1 VSEAKKTSVWI
12 WISLGLIIGLFVVF
26 IIFLDQNI
34 VKNGRQD
41 APEASEKV
49 ISSKPVFDFYK
60 VLPEREMK
68 IPETSVAN
76 PNESA
81 GRTLNNSLKGN
92 FIVQAGSF
100 QKMQDAERH
109 KIELTLKGFEPVI
122 KTAEVKGATYY
133 RIELGPF
140 SESEYSKVQR
150 SLIEHD
156 IVYFAKRL

>member
-1 VSEAKKTSVWI
+1 MSEANKTSVWI
-12 WISLGLIIGLFVVF
+12 WISLGLIIILFVVF

-34 VKNGRQD
+34 VENARQE
-41 APEASEKV
+41 APATSEKK

-68 IPETSVAN
+68 IPETTVAT
-76 PNESA
+76 PNDSA
-81 GRTLNNSLKGN
+81 GRKLNSSLKGN

-100 QKMQDAERH
+100 QKIQDAERH
-109 KIELTLKGFEPVI
+109 KVELTLKGFEPII

-140 SESEYSKVQR
+140 TENEYSKVQR

>member
-1 VSEAKKTSVWI
+1 MSETNKTSVWI

-34 VKNGRQD
+34 VNNGRQET
-41 APEASEKV
+41 PVASDKL
-49 ISSKPVFDFYK
+49 ISNKPVFDFYK

-68 IPETSVAN
+68 IPESSVAN
-76 PNESA
+76 PNESGVRA
-81 GRTLNNSLKGN
+81 QKNPVKGN

-100 QKMQDAERH
+100 QKLQDAERH
-109 KIELTLKGFEPVI
+109 KVELTLKGFEPVI
-122 KTAEVKGATYY
+122 KTAEVKGATFY

-140 SESEYSKVQR
+140 TENEYSKVQR